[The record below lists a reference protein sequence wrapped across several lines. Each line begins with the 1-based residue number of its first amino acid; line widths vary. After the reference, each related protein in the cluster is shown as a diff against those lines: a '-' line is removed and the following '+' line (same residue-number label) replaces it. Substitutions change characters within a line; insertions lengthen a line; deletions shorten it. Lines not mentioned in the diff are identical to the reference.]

1 MSPEQC
7 KDSADVDLRS
17 DIYSFATIVYEM
29 LAGRTPYV
37 AASSTELLIM
47 HLTETPRPLR
57 ELAPDVPV
65 HAAAAIA
72 RGLSR
77 ARNDRFDSI
86 AAFVGALGAGGSTAV
101 FMSPSP
107 SPNRPSPASRVERT
121 VALPA
126 STTFSRTAGEIQRDK
141 NATMASR
148 PRRWPFVLGGVA
160 VAGLALLLLLWPSH
174 RKVSAADTSMAAP
187 SASAVAPVRQEPP
200 PSPAEET
207 PAPVAL
213 PSKPDAGVVSPAVTK
228 PPAAT
233 KRQRAT
239 AKKQT
244 EGSQD
249 ETWIA
254 H

>member
-1 MSPEQC
+1 
-7 KDSADVDLRS
+7 
-17 DIYSFATIVYEM
+17 M

-57 ELAPDVPV
+57 EFVPDVPM

-86 AAFVGALGAGGSTAV
+86 AAFVGALGAGGNTAV
-101 FMSPSP
+101 LKSASPSP
-107 SPNRPSPASRVERT
+107 SRRSPVSRVERT

-126 STTFSRTAGEIQRDK
+126 STTFSRTAGEIQSDK
-141 NATMASR
+141 NATIASR

-160 VAGLALLLLLWPSH
+160 VAGLALLLARPSG
-174 RKVSAADTSMAAP
+174 KTASDATTGIAASA
-187 SASAVAPVRQEPP
+187 ASAVAPIRQEPP

-228 PPAAT
+228 PPATT
-233 KRQRAT
+233 KRQRST
-239 AKKQT
+239 AKKQA

-249 ETWIA
+249 EIWVA